1 MMNGMTTFVVKVA
14 RQVHVFQF
22 IFSLTIL
29 YDLKWLVCIAFLSIN
44 HKHLSG
50 GTPKSK
56 SLIPI
61 IYLLLAN

>member
-1 MMNGMTTFVVKVA
+1 MV
-14 RQVHVFQF
+14 RQHLSSKLHDKSMFF
-22 IFSLTIL
+22 NLFFSLTIL

-56 SLIPI
+56 SVIPI